1 MSKYIILTGLAV
13 FLWSA
18 CSKEAVLRKYYVLH
32 PVEMSSTVKTS
43 PDSALQLKPLLP
55 VSAEIIP
62 FTASRAFSQAKIAL
76 RTRSNE
82 LNYYFYH
89 LWAEKPETAIRFY
102 LWNTLN
108 DQKIFKRCELEAFK
122 ETPDVLIGGVI
133 REIERVERNRDHAAH
148 LNMVFQVF
156 SYQDNQLLLEH
167 SFDRLL
173 AIPEEAPMNDFAAAV
188 AKLLDEE
195 IVLFIQK
202 LNTGF

>member
-1 MSKYIILTGLAV
+1 MLKYFFLPALALIV
-13 FLWSA
+13 FSS

-32 PVEMSSTVKTS
+32 PVEMKSGAKIS
-43 PDSALQLKPLLP
+43 PDSVLHLKPLLP

-62 FTASRAFSQAKIAL
+62 FTASRAFSQSKIAL

-82 LNYYFYH
+82 INYYFYH

-108 DQKIFKRCELEAFK
+108 EQKIFKRCELSAFK
-122 ETPDVLIGGVI
+122 ETPDVLISGVI

-167 SFDRLL
+167 SFDRFMTLR
-173 AIPEEAPMNDFAAAV
+173 EDAPMNDFAVAV
-188 AKLLDEE
+188 ARMIDEE
-195 IVLFIQK
+195 ILLFIQK
-202 LNTGF
+202 LNTDL